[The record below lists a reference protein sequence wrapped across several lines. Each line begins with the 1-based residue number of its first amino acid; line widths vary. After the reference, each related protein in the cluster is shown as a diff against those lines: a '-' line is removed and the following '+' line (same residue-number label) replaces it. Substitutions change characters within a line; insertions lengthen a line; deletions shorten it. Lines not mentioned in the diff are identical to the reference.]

1 MTRRGIY
8 WIASYPKSG
17 NTWVR
22 CLIASL
28 LSGGASVRL
37 DRLAD
42 AVPSSASR
50 AWIESCVDVG
60 SADML
65 DSELRAMRVQA
76 HRQEGSRRLC
86 MLKVH
91 DRCDADLFPPEVTLG
106 SVYIVR
112 DPRDVAPSWAD
123 HMGVDVDTAIARM
136 ADGEWTAGRGI
147 SSLRP
152 QVPQRYG
159 SWSGHVASWLDHAPA
174 PRLLLRYEAL
184 LADPVRETARL
195 ARFLGLPADADC
207 VARAVQACDFG
218 TLRDIEERE
227 GFVER
232 QKGQQRFFRQGRS
245 GAWRTAL
252 QPGQVNRIVE
262 GHGAV
267 MRRLGYVAD
276 AL

>member
-1 MTRRGIY
+1 MTRHGIY

-28 LSGGASVRL
+28 LSGGAPVRL

-50 AWIESCVDVG
+50 TWIEASIDIG
-60 SADML
+60 TADML
-65 DSELRAMRVQA
+65 GDELRAMRVQA
-76 HRQEGSRRLC
+76 HREEGSRRLC

-91 DRCDADLFPPEVTLG
+91 DRCDAELFPPEVTLG

-112 DPRDVAPSWAD
+112 DPRDVASSWAD

-136 ADGEWTAGRGI
+136 ADGEWTVGRGM

-159 SWSGHVASWLDHAPA
+159 SWSGHVVSWLDHAPA
-174 PRLLLRYEAL
+174 SRLLLRYEAL
-184 LADPVRETARL
+184 LADPAGEAARL
-195 ARFLGLPADADC
+195 ARFLGLPADADV
-207 VARAVQACDFG
+207 VARAVRACDFG
-218 TLRDIEERE
+218 TLRDMEERE
-227 GFVER
+227 GFAER

-252 QPGQVNRIVE
+252 QPGQVDRIVDA
-262 GHGAV
+262 HGDV
-267 MRRLGYVAD
+267 MRRLGYGAD